1 MFIKPNIEKIKNA
14 GQIDKLVK
22 LLKHR
27 KPLIRV
33 EVLNALYEIAGTDKE
48 IIEKM
53 RRALSDKKT
62 LVRNRAALIF
72 ARMSDTTVLD
82 NLADIISRGT
92 VNEQIEVLRILPHY
106 YTKENEKI
114 TQILAIGLKDK
125 KTSVQIE
132 AIKSIGEMGIE
143 TMAFYL
149 MEFAN
154 HPVAR
159 FRLETVYSLGKVKN
173 PIGVEVLIGA
183 LTDSYPEVRRVA
195 EEALKKIGTERALG
209 ALRDAPFMLM
219 VKNMNESV
227 SKRLTTVI
235 NIGKQKNELGLPLIH
250 KACFDDYKNIRIEAI
265 KSIMILK
272 DNSSIPTLIEL
283 LSDKYYDV
291 RIESIK
297 ALSRF
302 NSLTALGA
310 LKNARND
317 PNTNV
322 KLEAKKAYAALSSR
336 MNIFDNGES

>member
-1 MFIKPNIEKIKNA
+1 MFIKPNVEKIKIA

-27 KPLIRV
+27 KSQTRI
-33 EVLNALYEIAGTDKE
+33 EVLNALFEIAGTDKE

-53 RRALSDKKT
+53 RPALSDKNT
-62 LVRNRAALIF
+62 NVRHRATLIF
-72 ARMSDTTVLD
+72 ARMSDTGIID
-82 NLADIISRGT
+82 NLTDIISRGT
-92 VNEQIEVLRILPHY
+92 VNEQIEVLRLLPHY

-114 TQILAIGLKDK
+114 TQILALALKDK

-132 AIKSIGEMGIE
+132 AIKSIGEMEIE

-154 HPVAR
+154 HSVSR
-159 FRLETVYSLGKVKN
+159 FRYEIVYALGKVKN
-173 PIGVEVLIGA
+173 PIGVDVLIGA
-183 LTDSYPEVRRVA
+183 LTDSSPDVRKLA
-195 EEALKKIGTERALG
+195 EESLKKIGTDRALG
-209 ALRDAPFMLM
+209 ALKDAPFMLM

-227 SKRLTTVI
+227 SKRLTTVT
-235 NIGKQKNELGLPLIH
+235 NIGKQKKEYGLPLLH
-250 KACFDDYKNIRIEAI
+250 KACFDEYKSIRLEAI
-265 KSIMILK
+265 KSLSLLR
-272 DNSSIPTLIEL
+272 DNSSIATLIEL

-291 RIESIK
+291 RIEAIRS
-297 ALSRF
+297 LSRF
-302 NSLTALGA
+302 NSLAALNA

-336 MNIFDNGES
+336 MNIFDKGES